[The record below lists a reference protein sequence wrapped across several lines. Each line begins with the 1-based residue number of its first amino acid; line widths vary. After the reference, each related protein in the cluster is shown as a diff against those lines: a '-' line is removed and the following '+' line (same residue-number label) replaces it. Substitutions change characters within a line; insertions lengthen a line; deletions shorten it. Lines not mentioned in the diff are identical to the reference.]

1 MQTERIYTLP
11 ETVDEGIVFDIG
23 REVDDFEAHV
33 AMLEKE
39 RACSA
44 ILAAFKQYPY
54 LDTLQ
59 FLVQDGTDD
68 EVMLPNGRRLQVLDV
83 TPMFN
88 AALQDED
95 TWDESCAIS
104 RDLVRTLTVRNG
116 DFFEGL
122 VLHRSQIVD
131 TAGESRFPNLRAMRA
146 WIEIDL
152 K

>member
-1 MQTERIYTLP
+1 MQAERTYTLP

-23 REVDDFEAHV
+23 RQADDFEAHV

-44 ILAAFKQYPY
+44 ILAVFKQHPH

-59 FLVQDGTDD
+59 FLVQHGTDD
-68 EVMLPNGRRLQVLDV
+68 EVTHLNGRRVQVLDV
-83 TPMFN
+83 TPIFN
-88 AALQDED
+88 EALRDED

-104 RDLVRTLTVRNG
+104 RVLVRTLTVRNG

-122 VLHRSQIVD
+122 ILQRSQVVD
-131 TAGESRFPNLRAMRA
+131 AAGDSRFPDLRAMRA